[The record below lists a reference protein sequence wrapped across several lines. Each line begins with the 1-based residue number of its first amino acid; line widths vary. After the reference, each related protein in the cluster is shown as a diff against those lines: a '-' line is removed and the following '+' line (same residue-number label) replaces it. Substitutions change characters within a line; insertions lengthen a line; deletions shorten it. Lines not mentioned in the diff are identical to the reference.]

1 VISAEVPC
9 ALSAIASVQAHNH
22 PGGLRAFDEVLL
34 VSGGTGARLG
44 TAGTLVTAKIT
55 CLFDEK

>member
-1 VISAEVPC
+1 
-9 ALSAIASVQAHNH
+9 LSAIASVQAHNH
-22 PGGLRAFDEVLL
+22 PSGLRAFDEVLL

-55 CLFDEK
+55 SLFDEK